1 MDARRQ
7 RRQRSRDPLDR
18 RFDQWIET
26 GRQLVDGVSGA
37 RPGQRGASRA
47 EGPAIPS
54 LDGVGRWVG
63 DKIDWLMDEEE
74 DWREPWEAPA
84 SSSSDAGSAPSRTP
98 AVATSPGQVKRALQA
113 ISRRSPPA
121 LAPAQNRPQSSA
133 EADDWPDEASFRVD
147 RWSRQGQPARPD
159 PEQSAQAQVPT
170 RQAGPM
176 QRPRSSRS
184 LPRSTRR
191 RD

>member
-74 DWREPWEAPA
+74 DWREPW
-84 SSSSDAGSAPSRTP
+84 
-98 AVATSPGQVKRALQA
+98 
-113 ISRRSPPA
+113 
-121 LAPAQNRPQSSA
+121 
-133 EADDWPDEASFRVD
+133 
-147 RWSRQGQPARPD
+147 
-159 PEQSAQAQVPT
+159 
-170 RQAGPM
+170 
-176 QRPRSSRS
+176 
-184 LPRSTRR
+184 
-191 RD
+191 

>member
-7 RRQRSRDPLDR
+7 RRQRSNDPLDR

-37 RPGQRGASRA
+37 RPGQRGAARGDRSS
-47 EGPAIPS
+47 IPR
-54 LDGVGRWVG
+54 LDGLGRWVG
-63 DKIDWLMDEEE
+63 DKIEWLMDEDEN
-74 DWREPWEAPA
+74 WREPWEEESSASASPQTPADA
-84 SSSSDAGSAPSRTP
+84 SSP
-98 AVATSPGQVKRALQA
+98 AQVKRSLQA

-121 LAPAQNRPQSSA
+121 LSPAQNRPQISA
-133 EADDWPDEASFRVD
+133 ESEDWPDESSFRVD
-147 RWSRQGQPARPD
+147 RWTRQGQITRPD
-159 PEQSAQAQVPT
+159 TQESAPNSNRQSE
-170 RQAGPM
+170 PM
-176 QRPRSSRS
+176 ERSRKPRS